1 MTDNVI
7 QFPRL
12 KRNTP
17 PQSIEELN
25 KNIEET
31 RREHIEYVI
40 DETMS
45 IAFQRA
51 FDEGFD
57 LGQDDCFKTTA
68 MLIEAY
74 RAALYKTVGIYHPL
88 HDFAE
93 TAFAITDE
101 DGNPVDMNGD
111 PVDIVNESE

>member
-1 MTDNVI
+1 MTTNVI
-7 QFPRL
+7 QFPKL

-31 RREHIEYVI
+31 RKEHVEYVI

-45 IAFQRA
+45 FAFQRA

-68 MLIEAY
+68 MLVEAY
-74 RAALYKTVGIYHPL
+74 RAALYRSVGIEHPL
-88 HDFAE
+88 QDFAE

-101 DGNPVDMNGD
+101 DGNPVDMDGK
-111 PVDIVNESE
+111 PVDVVSESE

>member
-1 MTDNVI
+1 MTSNVI
-7 QFPRL
+7 QFPKL

-31 RREHIEYVI
+31 RKEHVEYVI
-40 DETMS
+40 DETMTY
-45 IAFQRA
+45 AFQKA

-57 LGQDDCFKTTA
+57 LGEDDCFKMTA
-68 MLIEAY
+68 LLVEAY
-74 RAALYKTVGIYHPL
+74 RAALYKSVGIEHPL
-88 HDFAE
+88 QDFAD

-101 DGNPVDMNGD
+101 DGNPVDMDGT
-111 PVDIVNESE
+111 PVDVVSESE